1 MNEQNRIP
9 CAVARDLMP
18 LEIDGV
24 ASPESGK
31 LLHAHMEGCEDCQ
44 KAYARMRADVGEA
57 QHPDILPM
65 RDVMRALWR
74 RLSVRVA
81 LVAVAV
87 VLALTQFVLPL
98 LRRNDWKIPYHSI
111 DPQSVSMEIGEET
124 ARISFSS
131 TEGRTNGYGSQCW
144 IRSDPDNENLFELH
158 LNFSISFADHLK
170 NLLHMHDDSTDYT
183 YEFDL
188 VDMLGDG
195 FEASGLPDDL
205 VDILGDGFEVSGL
218 PEEAALSA
226 IYYDEA
232 DIRQQDGSQGYLLWR
247 SDESRLTLESLAEQ
261 YERRAQSAW
270 KQSRNYRKG
279 H

>member
-1 MNEQNRIP
+1 MNEQSGIP
-9 CAVARDLMP
+9 CAVAQDLMP

-24 ASPESGK
+24 ASPESGR
-31 LLHAHMEGCEDCQ
+31 LLRAHMEGCEGCQ
-44 KAYARMRADVGEA
+44 KAYARMRADIGEA
-57 QHPDILPM
+57 QHPDIVPM

-98 LRRNDWKIPYHSI
+98 LRMNTWKIPYSAI

-131 TEGRTNGYGSQCW
+131 TEGRTDGYGSQCW
-144 IRSDPDNENLFELH
+144 IRPDPDNENLFELH
-158 LNFSISFADHLK
+158 LNFSISLADHLK
-170 NLLHMHDDSTDYT
+170 NLLHIHDDSAGYT

-195 FEASGLPDDL
+195 FEASGLP
-205 VDILGDGFEVSGL
+205 
-218 PEEAALSA
+218 EEAALGA

-232 DIRQQDGSQGYLLWR
+232 DIGRQDSAQGYLLWR
-247 SDESRLTLESLAEQ
+247 SDEPRLTLESLAER

-270 KQSRNYRKG
+270 RQSRDYRKG